1 MGTARLIP
9 ALAVIA
15 AFAYSQPAAAAPALC
30 TDHTMGLNTGGI
42 TATHL
47 LAKVS
52 GAWIEPQNVCVAI
65 GVEEKPG
72 PGGQTTRALWLG
84 VINTVDGGYPETH
97 LPTGTPISL
106 GLHFPAGI
114 VLGNTFG
121 RWRDSVIM
129 TDGAD
134 TVIQAKTVE
143 WDYHNEAYFG
153 GPGLDCKLPPVV
165 WPSTFGSYSS
175 LNPLKA
181 DGTPDLTPTPF
192 TGAFYE
198 SNTVGALFPQ
208 IRFDSDGTPIGLE
221 AVVSGCGDHDPTT
234 LEGYFNGFMP
244 VSVLHGYGMTDQM
257 IDDLDLLQHLFEVY
271 DLSTS
276 SVVNATFRPVH
287 ARDMTLE
294 QVPGVQMPA
303 QPDGNALIGVRTDSE
318 FSYSTHDLVQR
329 GRPGAMAAIKNC
341 RAKGSTPGVAN
352 GQLTCDGVTIPLGLQ
367 ATLFAP
373 RVLKRG
379 GTIGISCNNACWVTA
394 AIVFK
399 GKRLASAAS
408 NAATAGMQ
416 RLRLTLTA
424 AGRRLLARRRVLRG
438 LLTVVVTDNDGG
450 RVVLHR
456 RFR

>member
-1 MGTARLIP
+1 MGTAKLIP
-9 ALAVIA
+9 VLVVIA
-15 AFAYSQPAAAAPALC
+15 AFAYCQPAAAAPALC
-30 TDHTMGLNTGGI
+30 TDHVLSPDTGGI

-47 LAKVS
+47 FAKVN
-52 GAWIEPQNVCVAI
+52 GAWIEPQNVCVGISVVPTPVA
-65 GVEEKPG
+65 
-72 PGGQTTRALWLG
+72 GGTTRGLYLG
-84 VINTVDGGYPETH
+84 VANTVDGGFPETH
-97 LPTGTPISL
+97 LPTGTLISL
-106 GLHFPAGI
+106 GLHFPPGI
-114 VLGNTFG
+114 QLGQMFG
-121 RWRDSVIM
+121 RWRDGVVIS
-129 TDGAD
+129 DGAD
-134 TVIQAKTVE
+134 TVIQAETVE
-143 WDYHNEAYFG
+143 WDYHGEAYFG
-153 GPGLDCKLPPVV
+153 GPGLNCNLAPTV

-175 LNPLKA
+175 LNPLRA

-221 AVVSGCGDHDPTT
+221 AMVQGCGDHDPTT

-276 SVVNATFRPVH
+276 SVVNATFAPVH

-294 QVPGVQMPA
+294 QIPGVQMPA
-303 QPDGNALIGVRTDSE
+303 QPDGNGLIGVRTNSE
-318 FSYSTHDLVQR
+318 FSYSSHDLVDR
-329 GRPGAMAAIKNC
+329 ARPGAMAAIKNC
-341 RAKGSTPGVAN
+341 RAKGRTPGVAN
-352 GQLTCDGVTIPLGLQ
+352 GQLTCDGVKIPLGLH
-367 ATLFAP
+367 ATLSGP

-379 GTIGISCNNACWVTA
+379 GTIGISCNNACWATA

-408 NAATAGMQ
+408 KAATAGSQ
-416 RLRLTLTA
+416 RLRLRLTN

>member
-1 MGTARLIP
+1 MGTAKLIP
-9 ALAVIA
+9 VLAVIA
-15 AFAYSQPAAAAPALC
+15 AFVYSQPAAAAPALC
-30 TDHTMGLNTGGI
+30 TDHVLSPDTGGI

-47 LAKVS
+47 FAKVN
-52 GAWIEPQNVCVAI
+52 GVWIEPQNVCVGI
-65 GVEEKPG
+65 SVVNTPL
-72 PGGQTTRALWLG
+72 GGGTTRGLFLG
-84 VINTVDGGYPETH
+84 VANTVDGGFPETH
-97 LPTGTPISL
+97 LPPGTLISL
-106 GLHFPAGI
+106 GLHFPPGI
-114 VLGNTFG
+114 QLGQMFG
-121 RWRDSVIM
+121 RWH
-129 TDGAD
+129 DGVVMSDGTD
-134 TVIQAKTVE
+134 TVIQAKTVQ
-143 WDYHNEAYFG
+143 WDYHGEAYFG
-153 GPGLDCKLPPVV
+153 GPGLNCKLTPTV

-175 LNPLKA
+175 LNPLRA
-181 DGTPDLTPTPF
+181 DGSPDMTPTPF

-257 IDDLDLLQHLFEVY
+257 IEDLDLLQRLFEVY

-276 SVVNATFRPVH
+276 SVVNATFTPVH

-294 QVPGVQMPA
+294 QIPGVEMPA
-303 QPDGNALIGVRTDSE
+303 QPNGNALIGVRTESE
-318 FSYSTHDLVQR
+318 FSYSTHDLLQR
-329 GRPGAMAAIKNC
+329 GRPGAVAAIKNC

-352 GQLTCDGVTIPLGLQ
+352 GQLTCDGVAIRLGLQ
-367 ATLFAP
+367 AKLFAP
-373 RVLKRG
+373 HVLKRG
-379 GTIGISCNNACWVTA
+379 GTIAISCNNACLVAA

-399 GKRLASAAS
+399 GKRLASAGSKAT
-408 NAATAGMQ
+408 TAGRQ
-416 RLRLTLTA
+416 TLRLKLTA
-424 AGRRLLARRRVLRG
+424 ASRQLFTGKRALRG